1 MTPRTMDRIARL
13 EAKAAPPSS
22 GKHLVFKVEAPH
34 GMPVAQIVAFLR
46 GRGHAIHDED
56 DVFVMNLNSY
66 RIPTGEMP
74 RDLAPA
80 ILTEEDRAAA
90 PAGGVWPERLERF
103 TFVLDSPRSLQ

>member
-13 EAKAAPPSS
+13 EAKAAPLSS

-34 GMPVAQIVAFLR
+34 GMPVAEIVAFLR

-56 DVFVMNLNSY
+56 DVFVMNLDSY
-66 RIPTGEMP
+66 SVPKDGPP
-74 RDLAPA
+74 RDLAPT
-80 ILTEEDRAAA
+80 ILTEEGRAAA
-90 PAGGVWPERLERF
+90 PTGGVWPERLARF

>member
-13 EAKAAPPSS
+13 EAKAAPLSS

-34 GMPVAQIVAFLR
+34 GMPVAEIVTFLR

-56 DVFVMNLNSY
+56 DVFVMNLDSY
-66 RIPTGEMP
+66 SIPKGQSP

-80 ILTEEDRAAA
+80 ILTEADRAAA
-90 PAGGVWPERLERF
+90 PAGGVWPERLAHF
-103 TFVLDSPRSLQ
+103 TFVLDGPKGLQ

>member
-13 EAKAAPPSS
+13 EAKAAPPSP

-34 GMPVAQIVAFLR
+34 GMPAAQIVAFLR

-66 RIPTGEMP
+66 SIPAGEP
-74 RDLAPA
+74 PCDLAPA
-80 ILTEEDRAAA
+80 ILTEADRAVA
-90 PAGGVWPERLERF
+90 PAGGVWPERLARF
-103 TFVLDSPRSLQ
+103 TFVLDSPGSLQ

>member
-1 MTPRTMDRIARL
+1 MGRIARL

-34 GMPVAQIVAFLR
+34 GMPVAEIVTFLR

-56 DVFVMNLNSY
+56 DVFVMNLKSY
-66 RIPTGEMP
+66 SIPAGKPP
-74 RDLAPA
+74 RDLAPT

-90 PAGGVWPERLERF
+90 PAGGIWPERLVHF
-103 TFVLDSPRSLQ
+103 TFVLDSPRDLQ